1 MSNSNTKVVKSACR
15 MCHGVCQVLV
25 HLEEDRVVKITGDKD
40 SLTSRGYL
48 CSKGAA
54 SPELLY
60 HPERVTTPLR
70 RAGKRGENKWEPIS
84 WDEAYD
90 EIAEK
95 LGKIKKESGPEYFG
109 IVQGTGRPYTGF
121 TQRFANAF
129 GSPNNTGVAHICYAP
144 RIAASY
150 ITTGKNIPVCD
161 LYGFGGENP
170 ECIVIWGCN
179 ITHAGASDGM
189 CGGTVQRAIKSAK
202 KVIVIDPR
210 KIDPAK
216 NADYWLQIRPGTDGA
231 LALAMLHVIL
241 SENLFDKNFVENY
254 TVGFDELVE
263 HVKTF
268 TPEWAESI
276 TRIPV
281 ADIREVARVY
291 AGAKVS
297 CIQWGNALDM
307 SMCNFQTARAIMI
320 LMAITGHL
328 DAPGG
333 DVFWV
338 PPEGVRL
345 KSIFAYPP
353 FAGNMFLPLQKT
365 RLGVDGIRFSPKLNP
380 LRLKIEDTLL
390 KLINSIKERFYP
402 FVEKKIA
409 STPFGISYS
418 QINQLRGP
426 KYPMCMITHAPSF
439 WQSIASGDPYRM
451 RAVWIMGSNP
461 LVTITDPLTVQKAL
475 EKLEYTV
482 VSDFFMTPTAQYADL
497 FLPASTW
504 LERNDVVN
512 LHKNWCVLAQQKV
525 AQVGDTKDDRE
536 VMIQVARRLGMNA
549 AFPWKD
555 YDEVLDWQLENTGL
569 SFEEFCDKGILTGNM
584 SYRKYEKEGF
594 LTKSGKFEI
603 YSQSLEK
610 QGVSPLPVF
619 REPPVSPVSTPEL
632 AKQYPLTL
640 IGGARIR
647 YFFHGEFRNID
658 SLRKRNPDPLVEIH
672 PETAGELSIKDGDWV
687 TIETPHGKIQM
698 KAKLFDGLSKDVVCA
713 QHAWWFPE
721 DDAPEYGWK
730 KSNINMLFG
739 DMEYDPDTGSESL
752 KSGLCKISK
761 S

>member
-1 MSNSNTKVVKSACR
+1 

-25 HLEEDRVVKITGDKD
+25 HLEGDRVVKITGDKD
-40 SLTSRGYL
+40 SPTSRGYL

-60 HPERVTTPLR
+60 HPERITTPLR

-84 WDEAYD
+84 WEEAYD

-109 IVQGTGRPYTGF
+109 ITQGTGRPYTGF
-121 TQRFANAF
+121 TQRFTNAF
-129 GSPNNTGVAHICYAP
+129 GSPNSTGVAHICYAP
-144 RIAASY
+144 RVAASY
-150 ITTGKNIPVCD
+150 ITTGNNIPVCD

-189 CGGTVQRAIKSAK
+189 CGGTVQRAIKNAK

-216 NADYWLQIRPGTDGA
+216 NADHWLQIRPGTDGA
-231 LALAMLHVIL
+231 LALAMLHVIV
-241 SENLFDKNFVENY
+241 SENLYDNNFVENY
-254 TVGFDELVE
+254 TVGFEELTE
-263 HVKTF
+263 HVKAF

-276 TRIPV
+276 TRIPA

-320 LMAITGHL
+320 LMAVTGHL

-353 FAGNMFLPLQKT
+353 FAGNMYLPLQKT
-365 RLGVDGIRFSPKLNP
+365 RVAVDGIRFSPKISP
-380 LRLKIEDTLL
+380 LRLKLEDTLL
-390 KLINSIKERFYP
+390 KLINIVKERFYP
-402 FVEKKIA
+402 FLEKKIA
-409 STPFGISYS
+409 SEPFGISYS

-451 RAVWIMGSNP
+451 RSVWIMGSNP

-475 EKLEYTV
+475 EKLEFTI
-482 VSDFFMTPTAQYADL
+482 VSDFFMTPTAQYADI

-536 VMIQVARRLGMNA
+536 VMIQVARRLGLND

-569 SFEEFCDKGILTGNM
+569 SFEEFCEKGILTGNM
-584 SYRKYEKEGF
+584 SYRKYEKDGF

-603 YSQSLEK
+603 FSQSLEK

-619 REPPVSPVSTPEL
+619 REPPVSHVSTPEL

-640 IGGARIR
+640 IGGARVR

-672 PETAGELSIKDGDWV
+672 PETAAGLSIEDGDWV

-698 KAKLFDGLSKDVVCA
+698 KAKLFDGLTKDVVCA

-730 KSNINMLFG
+730 KSNINMLYG

-761 S
+761 A